1 MCVGFQNWNPYKMP
15 NSVEGSQEMVK
26 EKINNDLK
34 RTDSVSTSICYPK
47 LSEWKSLSRVQLFAT
62 HGLYMVAYPFPADL
76 PDPGIKLG
84 SPTLWVNSLPVELP
98 GKHYPKLNGIEILKW
113 VSGNQGYRFIVKGC
127 FSPCLSLVVRQC
139 MPPASPAQEWHDP
152 RHHMKEK
159 FSIHLADMVLVLYS
173 HFPGHRTQFFSAS
186 DDLNN

>member
-62 HGLYMVAYPFPADL
+62 HGLYMVAYPFSSRSSRPRNQTEVSYIMGEFFTSWVTREAL
-76 PDPGIKLG
+76 PQTK
-84 SPTLWVNSLPVELP
+84 WNWN
-98 GKHYPKLNGIEILKW
+98 PKVGLRK
-113 VSGNQGYRFIVKGC
+113 
-127 FSPCLSLVVRQC
+127 
-139 MPPASPAQEWHDP
+139 P
-152 RHHMKEK
+152 R
-159 FSIHLADMVLVLYS
+159 I
-173 HFPGHRTQFFSAS
+173 
-186 DDLNN
+186 